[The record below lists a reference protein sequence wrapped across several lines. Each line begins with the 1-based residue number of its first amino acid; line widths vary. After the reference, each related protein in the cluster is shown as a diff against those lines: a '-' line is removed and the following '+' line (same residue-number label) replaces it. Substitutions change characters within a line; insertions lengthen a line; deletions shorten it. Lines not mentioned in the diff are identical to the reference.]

1 MTQQPRVIFVF
12 GSNIDGIH
20 CAGAARD
27 ARAFWGA
34 EMGVGE
40 GRTGDAYALPTCE
53 VSGCR
58 RTLQDI
64 ASSVARFC
72 AYADHHPELTFYVT
86 RIGCGIAGYDDSD
99 IAPLFAGAPSNVQ
112 LPKGWRA

>member
-1 MTQQPRVIFVF
+1 
-12 GSNIDGIH
+12 
-20 CAGAARD
+20 
-27 ARAFWGA
+27 
-34 EMGVGE
+34 MGVGE

-86 RIGCGIAGYDDSD
+86 RIGCGSW
-99 IAPLFAGAPSNVQ
+99 APA
-112 LPKGWRA
+112 LPAIIFRPGGNAVMRPRLRAR

>member
-1 MTQQPRVIFVF
+1 MKQQPHVIFVF
-12 GSNIDGIH
+12 GSNMAGIH
-20 CAGAARD
+20 GAGAARD
-27 ARAFWGA
+27 ARVFWGA

-53 VSGCR
+53 VPGRR

-64 ASSVARFC
+64 AYSVARFC
-72 AYADHHPELTFYVT
+72 AYAEQHPELTFYVT
-86 RIGCGIAGYDDSD
+86 RIGCGIAGYDDDD